1 MYRFFIVLRF
11 SMAISAT
18 NCTDLTGLDVFWTG
32 NHYSFTTVSGRYGL
46 DSPREFIFIICEQQ
60 NGNIESFDFSLHVPQ
75 LLLLSTQSSVE
86 GLWVA

>member
-32 NHYSFTTVSGRYGL
+32 NHYSFTTVSSRYGL
-46 DSPREFIFIICEQQ
+46 DSPREEGIEAL
-60 NGNIESFDFSLHVPQ
+60 NIAI
-75 LLLLSTQSSVE
+75 LLLADNEDELLRRS
-86 GLWVA
+86 A